1 MYGNE
6 QMVIFTLHLHI
17 SIAQFRSI
25 LSWIYILASS
35 MPIRQHRWFTVNFSM
50 LKAQELFFIWHFI
63 SCQHKHLAIGE
74 ILFTNQEDFYIT
86 YNLMNKNFPESGRL
100 SNLCTQIGLFS
111 LKIRKSSAE
120 SGRVASSA
128 ELYEEVNIFKLHIFD
143 VEITTYSFPHIGK
156 SNLRIK
162 E

>member
-1 MYGNE
+1 MDKK
-6 QMVIFTLHLHI
+6 I
-17 SIAQFRSI
+17 
-25 LSWIYILASS
+25 
-35 MPIRQHRWFTVNFSM
+35 
-50 LKAQELFFIWHFI
+50 
-63 SCQHKHLAIGE
+63 
-74 ILFTNQEDFYIT
+74 
-86 YNLMNKNFPESGRL
+86 PESGRL

-143 VEITTYSFPHIGK
+143 VEITTYSFLHIGK